1 MNLRKCDASLE
12 FNEADHTL
20 KMEVTPRDK
29 KGDKTVSKLT
39 NLSGGERSYVTVAFL
54 LSLWAC
60 VDHPFYF
67 LDEYDVFTV
76 STWHLIWSIVQ
87 ATERND
93 QKSFS
98 LCGFPKITLS
108 NIQQDEINRNY
119 MTKLLLREANM
130 KSMHQYAF
138 LTPQSI
144 SEITA
149 TPDLSILR

>member
-1 MNLRKCDASLE
+1 MNLRRCDASLD
-12 FNEADHTL
+12 FNEKENTL

-76 STWHLIWSIVQ
+76 SIFARTRTRSDQ
-87 ATERND
+87 AVG
-93 QKSFS
+93 K
-98 LCGFPKITLS
+98 
-108 NIQQDEINRNY
+108 
-119 MTKLLLREANM
+119 
-130 KSMHQYAF
+130 H
-138 LTPQSI
+138 
-144 SEITA
+144 
-149 TPDLSILR
+149 